1 MKILVTG
8 SEGLIGR
15 TLCPLLA
22 ARGHEVVHMDIV
34 LPAGRAC
41 DVVDVL
47 AVADHLLGCDGVIH
61 LAACSRV
68 IWGEKDP
75 FKCALVNVHG
85 TLNVVAAARK
95 DAGRPWILFAS
106 SREVYGDAGS
116 VGGPN
121 TGITEDVERQ
131 PFNTYAYTKAL
142 GEDIVLG
149 ARVQGLRTA
158 VVRLSSVYGDTKD
171 HVDRVAPA
179 FARAAALGDQLVVRG
194 SSKAFDFVHITDTA
208 RGLALAAEKLAADG
222 TLPTVHLA
230 TGHGTTLGRLA
241 SIAVSTAVTL
251 GRPNPAVITENVLPY
266 EVTAFVGNPARAREL
281 LDWEAQITIEEG
293 FARLIRDFLA
303 ERPAAE

>member
-15 TLCPLLA
+15 TLCPLLI
-22 ARGHEVVHMDIV
+22 ARGHEVVHMDIA
-34 LPAGRAC
+34 LNGRAS
-41 DVVDVL
+41 DVVDNE
-47 AVADHLLGCDGVIH
+47 AVTEHLQGCDGVIH

-68 IWGEKDP
+68 VWGEKDP
-75 FKCALVNVHG
+75 FKCALTNVYG
-85 TLNVVAAARK
+85 TLGVVAAARK
-95 DAGRPWILFAS
+95 DAGRPWVLFVS

-121 TGITEDVERQ
+121 TGITEDTERQ
-131 PFNTYAYTKAL
+131 PFNTYAYTKAI

-149 ARVQGLRTA
+149 ARQQGLRTA

-194 SSKAFDFVHITDTA
+194 SSKVFDFVHISDAT
-208 RGLALAAEKLAADG
+208 RGLALATEKLAVDG
-222 TLPTVHLA
+222 TLPTIHLT

-241 SIAVSTAVTL
+241 SVAVATAVTL
-251 GRPNPAVITENVLPY
+251 GRPNPAVLTENVLPY
-266 EVTAFVGNPARAREL
+266 EVTAFVGNPARAREVL
-281 LDWEAQITIEEG
+281 GWEPQISIEEG

-303 ERPAAE
+303 ERPAA